1 MCVIWWTANVANMWV
16 PIVSCSPTIH
26 IFPEIFPP
34 ISLLSEELR
43 SIFFFF
49 KKKAT
54 LKGHPDYLPTLIPGQ
69 RPNLFFKN
77 PPKMESPKHH
87 QPFQQLPV
95 SSFAYVH
102 PTYFSP
108 ATEFHQPSPQS
119 ITQIYQERSS
129 FLRASLQQPCSL
141 SFPGWTILFIIIPI
155 FLPFIKIL
163 NFKMLSSF
171 KSFSWYLE
179 EEYFRISG
187 SDLGG

>member
-1 MCVIWWTANVANMWV
+1 MESDHQTSTFKYLFCTLSNLYEPQFYHLLIGDIPGRDVCKC
-16 PIVSCSPTIH
+16 PQYHSC
-26 IFPEIFPP
+26 
-34 ISLLSEELR
+34 LR
-43 SIFFFF
+43 SSEAFFFF
-49 KKKAT
+49 KKAT

-87 QPFQQLPV
+87 QSFQQLPV

-171 KSFSWYLE
+171 KSFS
-179 EEYFRISG
+179 
-187 SDLGG
+187 